1 MPTREAADAVGG
13 SRPPG
18 LDEAGLDEA
27 PNPPVSVTRPYTGGP
42 LPPPPELPEHP
53 KRVLLIRLSAR
64 GDVLF
69 ALPFADLVRRRWP
82 EATVDWVIER
92 PAADMARG
100 HPAID
105 RLIVWDRGRWKSLLR
120 SGRMIG
126 FMREVLALRRE
137 LRSRRYDLV
146 VDLHGMLRSGML
158 AWLTGAPVRIV
169 HGAKEG
175 SGVFFTHHY
184 PGLTDV
190 DRMGGEFRDLGEWMG
205 LDPAAWTLRA
215 PLSDEAREE
224 ARHHLLK
231 AGVVDSYVVAI
242 PHTTRPFKHWE
253 ESRWGPFVDALHER
267 TGDPVVML
275 GGPGDRD
282 ATDRI
287 VRGVGGGGLVDLVG
301 ATSLGAAA
309 AIVADARLVVGV
321 DTGLT
326 HVAHYHDRPTVCLF
340 GPAAYVVPP
349 TPVTR
354 IIRHDELECVRCIP
368 RGPGPTCDGAW
379 WCMDRITAKEVMAH
393 VDDLLEGRPDTRPPA
408 RT

>member
-1 MPTREAADAVGG
+1 M
-13 SRPPG
+13 
-18 LDEAGLDEA
+18 
-27 PNPPVSVTRPYTGGP
+27 TRPYTGGP
-42 LPPPPELPEHP
+42 LPPPPELPDRP

-82 EATVDWVIER
+82 EVTVDWAIER
-92 PAADMARG
+92 PAADMAEG

-105 RLIVWDRGRWKSLLR
+105 RLIVWDRGRWKKLLR
-120 SGRMIG
+120 SGRLIALV
-126 FMREVLALRRE
+126 REVLALRRE
-137 LRSRRYDLV
+137 LRSHRYDLV
-146 VDLHGMLRSGML
+146 VDLHGMLRSGLL
-158 AWLTGAPVRIV
+158 AWLTGAPVQIV

-175 SGVFFTHHY
+175 TEGLFTHSF

-190 DRMGGEFRDLGEWMG
+190 DRIGGEFRDLADWMG
-205 LDPAAWTLRA
+205 LDGDAWRLEA
-215 PLSDEAREE
+215 PLAEDAREE
-224 ARHHLLK
+224 ARRHLAQ
-231 AGVVDSYVVAI
+231 AGIEGAYVVAI

-253 ESRWGPFVDALHER
+253 ESRWGPLVDALHER
-267 TGDPVVML
+267 TGAPVVML
-275 GGPGDRD
+275 GGPGDRE

-287 VRGVGGGGLVDLVG
+287 VRGVESDGLVDLVG

-309 AIVADARLVVGV
+309 AIVAESDLVVGV

-326 HVAHYHDRPTVCLF
+326 HVAHYHDRRTVCLF

-379 WCMDRITAKEVMAH
+379 WCMDRITSEEVMGH
-393 VDDLLEGRPDTRPPA
+393 VDDLLEGRPDPRPPA